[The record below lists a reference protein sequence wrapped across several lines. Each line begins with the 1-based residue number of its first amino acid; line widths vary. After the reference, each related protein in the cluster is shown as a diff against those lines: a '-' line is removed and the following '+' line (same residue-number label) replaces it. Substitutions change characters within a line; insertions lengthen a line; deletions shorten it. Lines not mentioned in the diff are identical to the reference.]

1 MIIISMFHIKRL
13 ILLAFFS
20 QLVACGQK
28 GALILADK
36 EIPVKN
42 NPPPKQQ
49 LVEPKKQG
57 GQP

>member
-1 MIIISMFHIKRL
+1 MFHIKRL